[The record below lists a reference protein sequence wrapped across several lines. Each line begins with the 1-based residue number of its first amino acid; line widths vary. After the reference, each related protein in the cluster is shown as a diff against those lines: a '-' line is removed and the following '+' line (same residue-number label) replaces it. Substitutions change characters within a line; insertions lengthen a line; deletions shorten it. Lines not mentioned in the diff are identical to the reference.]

1 MTHLADVYNWSSFPS
16 IGWIVPVVAVIGG
29 LTWLTLSAYW
39 KYRQRTSEGGGPDLR
54 RALDANTEAT
64 RAVLAKLETLDERLS
79 AVEKT
84 LTDIP

>member
-1 MTHLADVYNWSSFPS
+1 MNHLANDYNWSSFPA

-39 KYRQRTSEGGGPDLR
+39 KYRLRASEGGGPNLR
-54 RALDANTEAT
+54 GALDANTEAT
-64 RAVLAKLETLDERLS
+64 RAVLAKLETLDQRLT